1 LIQSKEPAL
10 APREDSA
17 DIQET
22 TMASLKIEQGEW
34 IVVCDGAKALVLE
47 NVGDQ
52 VFPNLKT
59 REVYEHDK
67 ARTRE
72 LGTDKPGRSH
82 SSVGNGRSAVE
93 QTDWQAEAERA
104 FLVDLAGRLDAAV
117 TSGETKRL
125 VIVAPPRAL
134 GILRQVYSPALKN
147 ALRAEIDKD
156 YVKMPVHEIEKH
168 LTAA

>member
-1 LIQSKEPAL
+1 
-10 APREDSA
+10 
-17 DIQET
+17 
-22 TMASLKIEQGEW
+22 MGMKIEPGEW

-67 ARTRE
+67 SRTRE
-72 LGTDKPGRSH
+72 LGSDRPGRSH

-93 QTDWQAEAERA
+93 QTDWQTESERA
-104 FLVDLAGRLDAAV
+104 FLTDLAGRLDAAV
-117 TSGETKRL
+117 SAGETKCM
-125 VIVAPPRAL
+125 VIVAPPKAL
-134 GILRQVYSPALKN
+134 GMLRQVYSPTLKN
-147 ALRAEIDKD
+147 ALRGELDKD